1 MTFAAHPS
9 SQRAAPETNGERRR
23 AREGTGGC
31 D

>member
-1 MTFAAHPS
+1 MTFAADPS
-9 SQRAAPETNGERRR
+9 SQRAAPETSGERGQ